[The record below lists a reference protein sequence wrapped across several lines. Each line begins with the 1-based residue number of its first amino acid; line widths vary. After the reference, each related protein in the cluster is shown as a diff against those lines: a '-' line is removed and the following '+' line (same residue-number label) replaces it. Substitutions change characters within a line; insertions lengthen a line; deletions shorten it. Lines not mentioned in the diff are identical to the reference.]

1 LYEFE
6 ADLGEGAFGQVK
18 KATFKP
24 TGEIMA
30 VKMLKAERA
39 TDQVMQLF
47 RQEADLLS
55 QFDHPNIIKIHHLIL
70 LKN

>member
-1 LYEFE
+1 
-6 ADLGEGAFGQVK
+6 
-18 KATFKP
+18 
-24 TGEIMA
+24 MA
-30 VKMLKAERA
+30 VKMLKEERA

-70 LKN
+70 LRS

>member
-1 LYEFE
+1 LYEFHE
-6 ADLGEGAFGQVK
+6 DLGEGAFGQVK

-39 TDQVMQLF
+39 TDSVMQLF
-47 RQEADLLS
+47 R
-55 QFDHPNIIKIHHLIL
+55 
-70 LKN
+70 